1 MTKKIDILGIR
12 LDNYTVREAVRQ
24 VDGYLNDHVMN
35 TIENISMQMLIESE
49 SDPVLKEVM
58 SALDLAVIGEKEILQ
73 AAGIGTMQRIKETE
87 ENDFSFEFF
96 RKAERSKKSLFFLG
110 ETDEKLNVAR
120 EMLLQTF
127 PRLSVA
133 GWYALEHCKGDYETA
148 INEMNATTPD
158 IIVSL
163 LPSPMQEHF
172 FWEHKGKINTGIWYG
187 TGGAGFGRR
196 RSGVRNFFRNVMHL
210 GKLKSSMVRYRE
222 NRCLQEEGA
231 EEEGRKDD

>member
-1 MTKKIDILGIR
+1 MHDGNEYGCIMTKKIDILGIR

-87 ENDFSFEFF
+87 ENDFSLSFSARLSAVKE
-96 RKAERSKKSLFFLG
+96 SFFLG

-133 GWYALEHCKGDYETA
+133 GWYALEHCKE
-148 INEMNATTPD
+148 IM
-158 IIVSL
+158 
-163 LPSPMQEHF
+163 
-172 FWEHKGKINTGIWYG
+172 
-187 TGGAGFGRR
+187 RR
-196 RSGVRNFFRNVMHL
+196 RSMR
-210 GKLKSSMVRYRE
+210 
-222 NRCLQEEGA
+222 
-231 EEEGRKDD
+231 